1 MAWQYIQTILKRF
14 PNTYFSKQMALA
26 TKDGFTEHWY
36 TDAQPCP
43 VAGADPPSNA
53 DARTAIETGPARRRS
68 HGSAMHRPA
77 NARTRLRTNR
87 DPEPGTARQ
96 KRTSS
101 GGNES
106 TRNANARDPG
116 ANDIR
121 NAKRIAFTKGRRR
134 NEESTTGTKG

>member
-1 MAWQYIQTILKRF
+1 
-14 PNTYFSKQMALA
+14 
-26 TKDGFTEHWY
+26 
-36 TDAQPCP
+36 
-43 VAGADPPSNA
+43 
-53 DARTAIETGPARRRS
+53 
-68 HGSAMHRPA
+68 MHRPA

-87 DPEPGTARQ
+87 NAKPRTARQ

-106 TRNANARDPG
+106 TRNANAREPG

-121 NAKRIAFTKGRRR
+121 NAKRIAFSKGRRR